1 MNLKLSNLSKL
12 YWPEDKISKRD
23 LINYYYQ
30 MAPYMLPYLKDR
42 PQSLNR
48 HPNGIHGEH
57 FYQKDV
63 KGKVPEWI
71 HTFRYYSETDKREK
85 EFFICDDEA
94 SLIYLANLGCI
105 EISPWNS
112 TAHKPDNPD
121 WCVIDLDPDQN
132 TFNQVIKAA
141 QVTHELFES
150 IGVPS
155 YCKTSGASGLHI
167 YVPLGAKYTYEDSKE
182 FARAIVTVVH
192 SRIPSFT
199 SIERQISDRGGKM
212 YLDFLQNRPQ
222 ATIVAPYS
230 VRPQPGATVS
240 MPLHWEEV
248 KAGLRISDF
257 TIKNALERMSK
268 TGDIFKPVMGKGI
281 DLNKAIKKL
290 QRI

>member
-1 MNLKLSNLSKL
+1 
-12 YWPEDKISKRD
+12 
-23 LINYYYQ
+23 

-63 KGKVPEWI
+63 KGKVPDWI
-71 HTFRYYSETDKREK
+71 HTFRYYSEADKREK

-112 TAHKPDNPD
+112 TASKPDNPD
-121 WCVIDLDPDQN
+121 WCVIDLDPDKN

-141 QVTHELFES
+141 QITHELFEA

-167 YVPLGAKYTYEDSKE
+167 YVPLGAKYTYEESKE

-192 SRIPSFT
+192 SQIPSFT
-199 SIERQISDRGGKM
+199 SIERQVADRGGKM

-230 VRPQPGATVS
+230 VRPQPRATVS

-248 KAGLRISDF
+248 KTGLRISDF
-257 TIKNALERMSK
+257 TIKNAMERISK
-268 TGDIFKPVMGKGI
+268 TGDTFKPIMGKGI
-281 DLNKAIKKL
+281 DLNKAIRKL